1 MVRFLTILF
10 CCGSLLGEA
19 QNIEYT
25 KQIIDTLTSSYFG
38 GRGAVNDGEKKA
50 AEFLKKE
57 FLRTGLK
64 SFDEDYFQSFNYSIN
79 TFPNRVSVTVDGE
92 QLTPGADFLVEPN
105 SGAVGGNYQLVWY
118 NKENVPTKKE
128 FKKLVDR
135 RFFANKFIVI
145 DDEDVDKEDELFQLL
160 KLNVFGAAGVIYLE
174 PTKLTHSLSQTY
186 LDFGILRVKSDK
198 ITRKNR
204 KIKIEIDQKFVRNQ
218 SSQNVIGFVKG
229 EQHPDS
235 IIVVSAHYDHLGYM
249 GAETFFPGANDNAS
263 GVAMLLNLAYHYTHK
278 ELPKKTIVFMLF
290 GAEEVGILGSKHFV
304 NNPLFPL
311 NKINFVM
318 NLDLLGT
325 GDDGAM
331 VVNATVFEEQFKKL
345 DSINTANDYLP
356 IIKKR
361 GKAANSDHYWFTEK
375 GIPSFFLYT
384 LGGISA
390 YHDVHDIAKTLP
402 LTEFED
408 CFRLLRDFIDEL

>member
-1 MVRFLTILF
+1 
-10 CCGSLLGEA
+10 
-19 QNIEYT
+19 
-25 KQIIDTLTSSYFG
+25 
-38 GRGAVNDGEKKA
+38 
-50 AEFLKKE
+50 
-57 FLRTGLK
+57 
-64 SFDEDYFQSFNYSIN
+64 
-79 TFPNRVSVTVDGE
+79 
-92 QLTPGADFLVEPN
+92 
-105 SGAVGGNYQLVWY
+105 
-118 NKENVPTKKE
+118 
-128 FKKLVDR
+128 
-135 RFFANKFIVI
+135 
-145 DDEDVDKEDELFQLL
+145 
-160 KLNVFGAAGVIYLE
+160 
-174 PTKLTHSLSQTY
+174 
-186 LDFGILRVKSDK
+186 
-198 ITRKNR
+198 
-204 KIKIEIDQKFVRNQ
+204 
-218 SSQNVIGFVKG
+218 
-229 EQHPDS
+229 
-235 IIVVSAHYDHLGYM
+235 
-249 GAETFFPGANDNAS
+249 
-263 GVAMLLNLAYHYTHK
+263 
-278 ELPKKTIVFMLF
+278 MLF